1 LNLPSIR
8 PSIRPSTPSGA
19 GIAILVNAHAKRGG
33 RRVAAQIT
41 RRLPGANVR
50 LTRSTEEV
58 DAWLR
63 TLASP
68 RCVLAAGGDGTVIAL
83 VNALRR
89 VYVDRPF
96 PPFGILPLGTGNA
109 WAHSTSAPKLD
120 RALELIAGARDPLV
134 VRSFG
139 LVECEGILTHFAGA
153 GWDAQILDDYRT
165 QVRQSKGV
173 SKWLSKSIYGYV
185 AATILRSAPKSILF
199 GRPNVII
206 ENLADEVYTVT
217 ADRKL
222 LKVHGLRH
230 GSVLYD
236 GPMSVAGCSTSPDLG
251 YGFRAYPFAERFPG
265 KMNVRV
271 YDEGTIGAIR
281 AIPHIWRGEHPI
293 KGMHDWFAMA
303 VRMTFSRKVPL
314 QIGGDAIGMR
324 QTVECRLADRR
335 VEVLDWRAF
344 D

>member
-1 LNLPSIR
+1 LTLPV
-8 PSIRPSTPSGA
+8 TPPLSPPGK
-19 GIAILVNAHAKRGG
+19 GLAIFVNANAKRGG
-33 RRVAAQIT
+33 RRVAAQIA
-41 RRLPGANVR
+41 RRLPGANIR

-58 DAWLR
+58 DGWLGSH
-63 TLASP
+63 TSP
-68 RCVLAAGGDGTVIAL
+68 RCILAAGGDGTVIAL

-89 VYVDRPF
+89 VYGDRPF
-96 PPFGILPLGTGNA
+96 PPVGVLPLGTGNA

-120 RALELIAGARDPLV
+120 RALKLIAEAKDPLV

-139 LVECEGILTHFAGA
+139 LVECEGTLTHFAGA
-153 GWDAQILDDYRT
+153 GWDAQILEDFRA
-165 QVRQSKGV
+165 QLKQSRGP
-173 SKWLSKSIYGYV
+173 SKWLSKSVYGYV
-185 AATILRSAPKSILF
+185 AATVLRSAPKSILF

-206 ENLADEVYTVT
+206 ENLGDEVYTVT

-265 KMNVRV
+265 RMNVRV
-271 YDEGTIGAIR
+271 YDEGTLAAIL
-281 AIPHIWRGEHPI
+281 AIPRIWRGEHPL
-293 KGMHDWFAMA
+293 KGMHDWFATA
-303 VRMTFSRKVPL
+303 VRLTFSRKVPL
-314 QIGGDAIGMR
+314 QIGGDAIGLR
-324 QTVECRLADRR
+324 QTVECRIADRR
-335 VEVLDWRAF
+335 INVLDWSAF

>member
-1 LNLPSIR
+1 LSPPGKGL
-8 PSIRPSTPSGA
+8 
-19 GIAILVNAHAKRGG
+19 AIFVNANAKRGG
-33 RRVAAQIT
+33 RRVAAQIA
-41 RRLPGANVR
+41 RRLPGANIR

-58 DAWLR
+58 DAWLGSH
-63 TLASP
+63 TSP
-68 RCVLAAGGDGTVIAL
+68 RCILAAGGDGTVIAL

-89 VYVDRPF
+89 VYGDRPF
-96 PPFGILPLGTGNA
+96 PPVGVLPLGTGNA

-120 RALELIAGARDPLV
+120 RALKLIAEAKDPLV

-139 LVECEGILTHFAGA
+139 LVECEGTLTHFAGA
-153 GWDAQILDDYRT
+153 GWDAQILEDFRA
-165 QVRQSKGV
+165 QLKQSRGP
-173 SKWLSKSIYGYV
+173 SRWFSKSVYGYV
-185 AATILRSAPKSILF
+185 AATVLRSAPKSILF

-206 ENLADEVYTVT
+206 ENLGDEVYTVT

-265 KMNVRV
+265 RMNVRV
-271 YDEGTIGAIR
+271 YDEGTLAAIL
-281 AIPHIWRGEHPI
+281 AIPRIWRGEHPL
-293 KGMHDWFAMA
+293 KGMHDWFATA
-303 VRMTFSRKVPL
+303 VRLTFSRKVPL
-314 QIGGDAIGMR
+314 QIGGDAIGLR
-324 QTVECRLADRR
+324 QTVECKIADRR
-335 VEVLDWRAF
+335 INVLDWSAF